1 MILYTGLDFHKS
13 YSYIMTMDD
22 KGQIVAQKKVT
33 EKTLPAKRRH
43 NTNDLATSSGT
54 LPYIARREI
63 QTIA

>member
-1 MILYTGLDFHKS
+1 MILYAGLDFHKS

-43 NTNDLATSSGT
+43 NTNDLAISSGT

>member
-1 MILYTGLDFHKS
+1 MFYTGLDFHKS
-13 YSYIMTMDD
+13 FSYITTMND

-33 EKTLPAKRRH
+33 ERTLPAKRRRD
-43 NTNDLATSSGT
+43 TNNLAASSGT